1 LRRHISKIGGRKG
14 PGSFAGVLSFP
25 SFGVSGLSGLLI
37 AISIFFLLLSALR
50 PQVLTS
56 VRVGTADAF
65 APVLRVV
72 SMPLQKSAVFVRDIT
87 GLAAIQAEN
96 ARLVEENIKLK
107 EWYQTAL
114 LLEAENKSLR
124 ELMNLKVDPQN
135 TYITARILSDSN
147 TNFVKSLLVS
157 AGSDAGVEKGQA
169 VIAGGGLI
177 GRVVEVGVK
186 TSRVLLLTD
195 MNSRVPVIIEGSRQH
210 AIFAGKNK
218 RNGVLVHMPPDSEV
232 KTGARIVTSGL
243 GGIFPT
249 GLPVGVIQS
258 IDSAINVQPF
268 ADFNRLMHVRIIS
281 KQVDPNLRPG
291 VLESVNP

>member
-1 LRRHISKIGGRKG
+1 
-14 PGSFAGVLSFP
+14 
-25 SFGVSGLSGLLI
+25 
-37 AISIFFLLLSALR
+37 
-50 PQVLTS
+50 
-56 VRVGTADAF
+56 
-65 APVLRVV
+65 
-72 SMPLQKSAVFVRDIT
+72 MPLQKSAVFVRDIT